1 MKLRPPM
8 ECAMTLTNWLLLMGA
23 ALALAALSWLMC
35 AWWYRRQLSA
45 VLQRLE
51 KARAVAGQNATQAKR
66 QIAQLQKEL
75 AERPAL
81 SAVQREARDKAADA
95 AARKQELAENLDRGR
110 LATALPA
117 NGFAD
122 TQPL

>member
-1 MKLRPPM
+1 
-8 ECAMTLTNWLLLMGA
+8 MTLTNWLLLMGA
-23 ALALAALSWLMC
+23 ALALAGLSWLMC

-95 AARKQELAENLDRGR
+95 AARKQELAANLDRSR
-110 LATALPA
+110 LVTALPA

-122 TQPL
+122 TQAL

>member
-1 MKLRPPM
+1 
-8 ECAMTLTNWLLLMGA
+8 MTLTNWLLLMGA
-23 ALALAALSWLMC
+23 ALALTALSWLMC

-45 VLQRLE
+45 VMHRLE
-51 KARAVAGQNATQAKR
+51 KARAAAGQNATQARR

-81 SAVQREARDKAADA
+81 SALQREARDKAAED
-95 AARKQELAENLDRGR
+95 AARKQELAANLDRGR
-110 LATALPA
+110 PTTALPV

>member
-1 MKLRPPM
+1 
-8 ECAMTLTNWLLLMGA
+8 MTLTNWLLLIGA

-81 SAVQREARDKAADA
+81 SAAQLAARDKAADA
-95 AARKQELAENLDRGR
+95 AARKQELAASLDRGR
-110 LATALPA
+110 PASSLPT